1 MRRTPG
7 QLRFSNSLRVAPGA
21 KGAALAGIGDQVAV
35 STIARPRHALFSCP
49 VMPYVKSGQ
58 FLLRAVLSRVKV
70 AFLPTRGVR
79 VDDFA
84 DALRACAHLNATSQ
98 TVVSALQ
105 ARINAFLS

>member
-1 MRRTPG
+1 
-7 QLRFSNSLRVAPGA
+7 
-21 KGAALAGIGDQVAV
+21 
-35 STIARPRHALFSCP
+35 
-49 VMPYVKSGQ
+49 MPYIKPGQ

-70 AFLPTRGVR
+70 AFPPTRGVR

-84 DALRACAHLNATSQ
+84 DALRACAHLNAILQ